1 MNPEA
6 AMIEKPLAR
15 EKRECHSYRDGTLAF
30 RQQSVERVIK
40 AVTER
45 LNEPLSLREMSSIAY
60 ASPFHFNRI
69 FHQATG
75 LPPARF
81 FGVMRLEAA
90 KRLLLT
96 TPLSVTDVCYEVG
109 YNSLGT
115 FTRRFTQSVGVT
127 PCALRRLPERLTPAL
142 FESLCA
148 SYAERQS
155 ASRRVSVSGAVH
167 APAPLEGAVFVGL
180 FPTNVPQTYPTGGTI
195 LMGAGEFTITDVP
208 DGTYYLLAL
217 ALPKCTDPL
226 ACLLPERELT
236 LVGALGEAIV
246 VADGVSP
253 RRVCV
258 HLRRMQMTDPPLL
271 ILLPLLLGDAVRGG
285 RLGGA
290 QFTPRPRAGQTPR
303 W

>member
-1 MNPEA
+1 MNRESAILEEPR
-6 AMIEKPLAR
+6 AR
-15 EKRECHSYRDGTLAF
+15 EQGESHAYRDGTLAF

-96 TPLSVTDVCYEVG
+96 TPLSVTEVCYEVG

-115 FTRRFTQSVGVT
+115 FTRRFTRSVGVT
-127 PCALRRLPERLTPAL
+127 PCALRRLPERLSPAL

-148 SYAERQS
+148 SYAERQN
-155 ASRRVSVSGAVH
+155 ASRRVSVSGTVH
-167 APAPLEGAVFVGL
+167 ASTTVEGAVFVGL
-180 FPTNVPQTYPTGGTI
+180 FRANVPQTYPVGGTI
-195 LMGAGEFTITDVP
+195 LMGAGDFTIADVP
-208 DGTYYLLAL
+208 DGVYYLLAV
-217 ALPKCTDPL
+217 ALPKCADPL
-226 ACLLPERELT
+226 ACLLPERESM
-236 LVGALGEAIV
+236 LVGAVKEAVV
-246 VADGVSP
+246 VAGGVS
-253 RRVCV
+253 RGYVSV
-258 HLRRMQMTDPPLL
+258 TLRRMQVTDPPLL
-271 ILLPLLLGDAVRGG
+271 ILLPLLLEDTPD
-285 RLGGA
+285 GA
-290 QFTPRPRAGQTPR
+290 HFRPRPRAIETPR